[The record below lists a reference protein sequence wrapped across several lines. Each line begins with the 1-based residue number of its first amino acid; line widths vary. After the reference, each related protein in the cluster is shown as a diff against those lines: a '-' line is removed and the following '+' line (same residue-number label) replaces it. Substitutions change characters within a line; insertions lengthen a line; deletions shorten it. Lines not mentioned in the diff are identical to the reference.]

1 MEPTVLKNLVNSGK
15 IGLLAAMVYPFA
27 DKQSFRLAL
36 DLLLLTF
43 AYDDPFDEDVI
54 MLDESVCTN
63 VTDAIV
69 SAITDTG
76 NFQPLPHLPIITA
89 YHE

>member
-15 IGLLAAMVYPFA
+15 VGLLAAMVCPFA

-54 MLDESVCTN
+54 MLDGRVCTN

-76 NFQPLPHLPIITA
+76 NFQPVPHLPIITA